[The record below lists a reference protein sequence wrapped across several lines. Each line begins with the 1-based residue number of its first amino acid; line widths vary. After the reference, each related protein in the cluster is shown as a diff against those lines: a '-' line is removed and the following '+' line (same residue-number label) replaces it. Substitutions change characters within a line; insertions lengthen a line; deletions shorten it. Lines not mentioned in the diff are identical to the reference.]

1 VGHGRYAYIIQNR
14 YTRHIIFQ
22 NPSTIASL
30 HSNLMM
36 DVGTRDHNK
45 GKVDFGETS
54 IDLTSL
60 PFEIQGFWRYTQTV
74 KHKRKKGEKKKQKH

>member
-30 HSNLMM
+30 SSNLMM
-36 DVGTRDHNK
+36 DVGTGDHNK

-54 IDLTSL
+54 INLTSL
-60 PFEIQGFWRYTQTV
+60 PFEI
-74 KHKRKKGEKKKQKH
+74 